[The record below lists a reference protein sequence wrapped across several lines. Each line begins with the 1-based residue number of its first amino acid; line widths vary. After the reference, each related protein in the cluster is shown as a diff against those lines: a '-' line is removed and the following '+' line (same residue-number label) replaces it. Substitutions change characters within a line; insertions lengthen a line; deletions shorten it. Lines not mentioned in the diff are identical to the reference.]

1 VIGPRPPGFLFPL
14 AITVILAGCTSEAVR
29 PYPQGDPIVIGA
41 PLALTGSLSDEGQ
54 MAQEGYY
61 FCRNWVNAKGG
72 VHVQGS
78 SRPLVIA
85 VQDDQSR
92 ASVSAAVTERL
103 ISQDHVRLLL
113 GPVGNLLADRDAAV
127 AESHQVPILL
137 SSTAESTFN
146 RQYQY
151 VFGVASP
158 ASHYLQGVI
167 DMALSLTPAPQS
179 AAILFA
185 RDSFSTE
192 VATDLNAYAATR
204 GLSVVYFESF
214 PGGTNDLRGKL
225 GAIAAAAPD
234 LVLGVGAPSDAAVT
248 MEAARQLNVHPRLF
262 AFTSGP
268 GEPGFLSDMKTAEYV
283 YGSTQWAAGARLPI
297 GYFVDG
303 KTYAAQFLAAY
314 GHRPDAASAAATAAC
329 LALEVAI
336 ERAGS
341 TEPQAV
347 RSALAALDLQTFYG
361 EIRFDNRGLNVFKPM
376 EVEQVQ
382 DGLAVVVWPPA
393 AATGRPRYPM
403 PGWDQRLGTLGAQKL
418 GQMREQPHG

>member
-1 VIGPRPPGFLFPL
+1 MGPRCPAFLFPL
-14 AITVILAGCTSEAVR
+14 ATAVILAGCTSEAVR

-41 PLALTGSLSDEGQ
+41 PLALTGSLSYQGQ

-61 FCRNWVNAKGG
+61 FCRNWVNGRGG

-78 SRPLVIA
+78 SRPLVIT

-103 ISQDHVRLLL
+103 LSQDHVRLLL
-113 GPVGNLLADRDAAV
+113 GPVGNLAADRDAAV
-127 AESHQVPILL
+127 AEAHQVPILL
-137 SSTAESTFN
+137 GSSAESTFN
-146 RQYQY
+146 RQFHY

-158 ASHYLQGVI
+158 ASHYLQGVV
-167 DMALSLTPAPQS
+167 DMALSLAPAPQS

-192 VATDLNAYAATR
+192 VANDLNAYAVMK
-204 GLSVVYFESF
+204 GLSVVYFDSF

-234 LVLGVGAPSDAAVT
+234 LVLGVGAVSDTVVT

-268 GEPGFLSDMKTAEYV
+268 GDPGFLSDLKQSAEYV
-283 YGSTQWAAGARLPI
+283 YGSTQWTAGARLPI
-297 GYFVDG
+297 GYFLDG
-303 KTYAAQFLAAY
+303 KAYAAQYLAAY
-314 GHRPDAASAAATAAC
+314 GHRPDPSSAAATAGC

-336 ERAGS
+336 EHAGS

-347 RSALAALDLQTFYG
+347 RSALTALDLQTFYG
-361 EIRFDNRGLNVFKPM
+361 EIRFDSRGLNVFKPM

-393 AATGRPRYPM
+393 TATGRPRYPM
-403 PGWDQRLGTLGAQKL
+403 PAWDQR
-418 GQMREQPHG
+418 

>member
-1 VIGPRPPGFLFPL
+1 MIGPRPPAFLFPL

-41 PLALTGSLSDEGQ
+41 PLALTGSLSDDGQ

-78 SRPLVIA
+78 SRPLVID

-113 GPVGNLLADRDAAV
+113 GPVGNLLADRDATV

-137 SSTAESTFN
+137 SSSAESTFN

-158 ASHYLQGVI
+158 ASHYLQGVV
-167 DMALSLTPAPQS
+167 DMALTLTPAPQS

-192 VATDLNAYAATR
+192 VANDLNAYAATK

-214 PGGTNDLRGKL
+214 PGGTNDLRGTL
-225 GAIAAAAPD
+225 GAIGATAPD
-234 LVLGVGAPSDAAVT
+234 LVLGVGAVSDTVVT

-268 GEPGFLSDMKTAEYV
+268 GDPEFLSDLKQAAEYV

-297 GYFVDG
+297 GYFLDG
-303 KTYAAQFLAAY
+303 KTYAAQYLAAY
-314 GHRPDAASAAATAAC
+314 GHRPDAYSAAATAGC

-361 EIRFDNRGLNVFKPM
+361 EIRFDSRGLNVFKPM
-376 EVEQVQ
+376 EV
-382 DGLAVVVWPPA
+382 
-393 AATGRPRYPM
+393 
-403 PGWDQRLGTLGAQKL
+403 
-418 GQMREQPHG
+418 

>member
-1 VIGPRPPGFLFPL
+1 VIGSRHPAFLFPL
-14 AITVILAGCTSEAVR
+14 ASAVILAACTSEAVR

-41 PLALTGSLSDEGQ
+41 PLALTGSLSDQGQ

-61 FCRNWVNAKGG
+61 FCRNWVNARGG

-78 SRPLVIA
+78 SRPLVID

-113 GPVGNLLADRDAAV
+113 GPVGNLAADRDAAV
-127 AESHQVPILL
+127 ADAHQVPILL
-137 SSTAESTFN
+137 SSSAESTFN
-146 RQYQY
+146 RQYHY

-158 ASHYLQGVI
+158 ASHYLQGVV

-192 VATDLNAYAATR
+192 VASDLNAYATSK
-204 GLSVVYFESF
+204 GLSVVYFDSF

-234 LVLGVGAPSDAAVT
+234 LVLGVGAVSDTVVT

-262 AFTSGP
+262 AFTSGL
-268 GEPGFLSDMKTAEYV
+268 GDPGFLSDLKQTAEYV

-297 GYFVDG
+297 GYFLDG
-303 KTYAAQFLAAY
+303 KAYAAQYLAAF
-314 GHRPDAASAAATAAC
+314 GHLPDTYSAAATAGC
-329 LALEVAI
+329 LTLDVAI
-336 ERAGS
+336 EHAGS

-361 EIRFDNRGLNVFKPM
+361 EIRFDSRGLNVFKPM

-393 AATGRPRYPM
+393 VATGRPRYPM
-403 PGWDQRLGTLGAQKL
+403 PGWDQR
-418 GQMREQPHG
+418 

>member
-1 VIGPRPPGFLFPL
+1 MGPRCPAFLLPL
-14 AITVILAGCTSEAVR
+14 ATALVVAGCSSEAAR
-29 PYPQGDPIVIGA
+29 PQPQGDPIVIGA
-41 PLALTGSLSDEGQ
+41 PLALTGSLSGEGQ

-72 VHVQGS
+72 VYVGGAWH
-78 SRPLVIA
+78 PLVVN

-92 ASVSAAVTERL
+92 ASVSAQVTERL
-103 ISQDHVRLLL
+103 ISQDHVHLLL
-113 GPVGNLLADRDAAV
+113 GPVGNLAADRDAAV
-127 AESHQVPILL
+127 AEAHQVPILL
-137 SSTAESTFN
+137 SSSAEGTFN
-146 RQYQY
+146 RQFQY

-158 ASHYLQGVI
+158 ASHYLQGVV

-185 RDSFSTE
+185 SDAFSSE
-192 VATDLNAYAATR
+192 VANDLNAYAATK
-204 GLSVVYFESF
+204 GLNVVYFDSF

-225 GAIAAAAPD
+225 GAIAATAPD
-234 LVLGVGAPSDAAVT
+234 LVLGVGGPSDTVVT
-248 MEAARQLNVHPRLF
+248 MEAARQLDVHPRLF

-268 GEPGFLSDMKTAEYV
+268 GDPGFLSDMKQSAEYV
-283 YGSTQWAAGARLPI
+283 YDSTQWAAGARLPI
-297 GYFVDG
+297 GYFLDG
-303 KTYAAQFLAAY
+303 KTYAAQYLAAY
-314 GHRPDAASAAATAAC
+314 GHRPDPYSAAGTAGC
-329 LALEVAI
+329 LALEVAT
-336 ERAGS
+336 ERAGT

-361 EIRFDNRGLNVFKPM
+361 EIRFDSRGLNVFKPM

-403 PGWDQRLGTLGAQKL
+403 PAWDQR
-418 GQMREQPHG
+418 

>member
-1 VIGPRPPGFLFPL
+1 MGPRYSAFLLPL
-14 AITVILAGCTSEAVR
+14 ATGLVVAGCTSEAAR
-29 PYPQGDPIVIGA
+29 PQPQGVPIVIGA
-41 PLALTGSLSDEGQ
+41 PLALTGSLSGEGQ

-72 VHVQGS
+72 VYLRGTWH
-78 SRPLVIA
+78 PLMVD

-92 ASVSAAVTERL
+92 ASVSAQVTERL

-113 GPVGNLLADRDAAV
+113 GPVGNLAADRDAAV
-127 AESHQVPILL
+127 AEAHQVPILL
-137 SSTAESTFN
+137 GSSAESTFN
-146 RQYQY
+146 RQFQY

-158 ASHYLQGVI
+158 ASHYLQGVV

-185 RDSFSTE
+185 RDAFSTE
-192 VATDLNAYAATR
+192 IANDLNAYVATK
-204 GLSVVYFESF
+204 GLSVVYFDSF

-225 GAIAAAAPD
+225 GAIAATAPD
-234 LVLGVGAPSDAAVT
+234 LVLGVGGPSDTVVT
-248 MEAARQLNVHPRLF
+248 MEAARQLDVHPRLF

-268 GEPGFLSDMKTAEYV
+268 GDPGFLSDMKQSAEYV
-283 YGSTQWAAGARLPI
+283 YDSTQWAAGARLPI
-297 GYFVDG
+297 GYFLDG
-303 KTYAAQFLAAY
+303 KTYAAQYLAAY
-314 GHRPDAASAAATAAC
+314 GHRPDPYSAAGTAGC
-329 LALEVAI
+329 LALEVAT
-336 ERAGS
+336 ERAGT

-361 EIRFDNRGLNVFKPM
+361 EIRFDSRGLNVFKPM

-403 PGWDQRLGTLGAQKL
+403 PAWDQR
-418 GQMREQPHG
+418 

>member
-1 VIGPRPPGFLFPL
+1 MGPRYSAFLLPL
-14 AITVILAGCTSEAVR
+14 ATGLVVAGCTSEAAR
-29 PYPQGDPIVIGA
+29 PQPQGDPIVIGA
-41 PLALTGSLSDEGQ
+41 PLALTGSLSGEGQ

-72 VHVQGS
+72 VYLRGTWH
-78 SRPLVIA
+78 PLMVD

-92 ASVSAAVTERL
+92 ASVSAQVTERL

-113 GPVGNLLADRDAAV
+113 GPVGNLAADRDAAV
-127 AESHQVPILL
+127 AEAHQVPILL
-137 SSTAESTFN
+137 GSSAESTFN
-146 RQYQY
+146 RQFQY

-158 ASHYLQGVI
+158 ASHYLQGVV

-185 RDSFSTE
+185 RDAFSTE
-192 VATDLNAYAATR
+192 IANDLNAYVATK
-204 GLSVVYFESF
+204 GLSVVYFDSF

-225 GAIAAAAPD
+225 GAIAATAPD
-234 LVLGVGAPSDAAVT
+234 LVLGVGGPSDTVVT
-248 MEAARQLNVHPRLF
+248 MEAARQLDVHPRLF

-268 GEPGFLSDMKTAEYV
+268 GDPGFLSDMKQSAEYV
-283 YGSTQWAAGARLPI
+283 YDSTQWAAGARLPI
-297 GYFVDG
+297 GYFLDG
-303 KTYAAQFLAAY
+303 KTYAAQYLAAY
-314 GHRPDAASAAATAAC
+314 GHRPDPYSAAGTAGC
-329 LALEVAI
+329 LALEVAT
-336 ERAGS
+336 ERAGT

-361 EIRFDNRGLNVFKPM
+361 EIRFDSRGLNVFKPM

-403 PGWDQRLGTLGAQKL
+403 PAWDQR
-418 GQMREQPHG
+418 

>member
-1 VIGPRPPGFLFPL
+1 MVLL
-14 AITVILAGCTSEAVR
+14 ASCTGEAVR

-41 PLALTGSLSDEGQ
+41 PVALTGSLSDEGQ

-61 FCRNWVNAKGG
+61 FCRNWVNGRGG
-72 VHVQGS
+72 VHVHGS
-78 SRPLVIA
+78 SLPLVID

-137 SSTAESTFN
+137 SSSAESTFN
-146 RQYQY
+146 QQYQY

-158 ASHYLQGVI
+158 ASHYLQGVV

-192 VATDLNAYAATR
+192 VANDLNAYAASK
-204 GLSVVYFESF
+204 GLSVVYFDSF

-234 LVLGVGAPSDAAVT
+234 LVLGVGAVSDTVVT
-248 MEAARQLNVHPRLF
+248 MQAARQLNVHPRLF

-268 GEPGFLSDMKTAEYV
+268 GDPGFLSDLKQAAEYV

-297 GYFVDG
+297 GYFLDG
-303 KTYAAQFLAAY
+303 KTYAAQYLAAY
-314 GHRPDAASAAATAAC
+314 GHRPDAYSAAATAGC
-329 LALEVAI
+329 LALEVAM

-341 TEPQAV
+341 SEPQAV
-347 RSALAALDLQTFYG
+347 RSALAGLDLQTFYG
-361 EIRFDNRGLNVFKPM
+361 EIRFDSRGLNVFKPM

-403 PGWDQRLGTLGAQKL
+403 PGWDQR
-418 GQMREQPHG
+418 

>member
-1 VIGPRPPGFLFPL
+1 MGPRCPAFLLPL
-14 AITVILAGCTSEAVR
+14 ATAVMVAGCTSEAAR
-29 PYPQGDPIVIGA
+29 PQPQGDPIVIGA
-41 PLALTGSLSDEGQ
+41 PLALTGSLSGEGQ

-72 VHVQGS
+72 VYVRGTWH
-78 SRPLVIA
+78 PLVVD

-92 ASVSAAVTERL
+92 ASVSAQVTERL

-113 GPVGNLLADRDAAV
+113 GPVGNLAADRDAAL
-127 AESHQVPILL
+127 AEAHQVPILL
-137 SSTAESTFN
+137 GSSAESTFS
-146 RQYQY
+146 RQFHY

-192 VATDLNAYAATR
+192 VANDLNAYAAMK
-204 GLSVVYFESF
+204 GLSVVYFDSF

-225 GAIAAAAPD
+225 GAIASAAPD
-234 LVLGVGAPSDAAVT
+234 LVLGVGAPSDAVVT

-262 AFTSGP
+262 AFTTGP
-268 GEPGFLSDMKTAEYV
+268 GDPGFLADMKQSAEYV

-297 GYFVDG
+297 GYFLDG
-303 KTYAAQFLAAY
+303 KAYAAQYLAAY
-314 GHRPDAASAAATAAC
+314 GHRPDVYSAAATAGC
-329 LALEVAI
+329 LALEVAM
-336 ERAGS
+336 EQAGS
-341 TEPQAV
+341 PEPQAV

-361 EIRFDNRGLNVFKPM
+361 EIRFDSRGLNVFKPM

-403 PGWDQRLGTLGAQKL
+403 PGWDQR
-418 GQMREQPHG
+418 